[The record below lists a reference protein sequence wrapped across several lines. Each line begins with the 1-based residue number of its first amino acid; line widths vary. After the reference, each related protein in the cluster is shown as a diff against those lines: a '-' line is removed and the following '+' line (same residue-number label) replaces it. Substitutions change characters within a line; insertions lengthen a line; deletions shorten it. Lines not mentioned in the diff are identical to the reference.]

1 MTDLLHVG
9 FGANVATNRVVVICD
24 PDSAPIRRMVRRAK
38 ENGTATDVTYGRRMR
53 SVIVMDTGHIVV
65 AALRPETIARRLREA
80 TIVGTIGAARIV
92 TVSDA
97 DSAPIKRMVQQARE
111 EDSVIDVTY
120 GRRVKTVIVLDTGH
134 VVLAAL
140 QPETIAGRLQRES
153 LTRGPRQ
160 ENRGAGE

>member
-9 FGANVATNRVVVICD
+9 FGANVVAQRILAICD

-65 AALRPETIARRLREA
+65 AALRAETIARRLRDA

-97 DSAPIKRMVQQARE
+97 DSAPIKRMVERAKE

-134 VVLAAL
+134 IVLAAL

-153 LTRGPRQ
+153 LTREPK
-160 ENRGAGE
+160 E

>member
-9 FGANVATNRVVVICD
+9 FGANVVAQRILAICD
-24 PDSAPIRRMVRRAK
+24 PDSAPLKRMVRRAK
-38 ENGTATDVTYGRRMR
+38 EEG
-53 SVIVMDTGHIVV
+53 SI
-65 AALRPETIARRLREA
+65 
-80 TIVGTIGAARIV
+80 
-92 TVSDA
+92 
-97 DSAPIKRMVQQARE
+97 
-111 EDSVIDVTY
+111 IDVTY

-160 ENRGAGE
+160 ENRRAGD